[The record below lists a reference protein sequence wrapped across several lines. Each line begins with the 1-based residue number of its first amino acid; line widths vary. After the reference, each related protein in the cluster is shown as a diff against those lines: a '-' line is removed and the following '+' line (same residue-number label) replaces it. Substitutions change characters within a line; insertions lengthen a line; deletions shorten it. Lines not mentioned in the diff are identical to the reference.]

1 MHVYLAEI
9 DGLHNTFYLLF
20 RALDLS
26 LDVDDTSV
34 FVPCL

>member
-9 DGLHNTFYLLF
+9 DGLHSTFHLLL

-26 LDVDDTSV
+26 LDGEGVSV